1 MWKKCYSFTSKK
13 RKLCIISLALIIVV
27 FVSAKFWTEDFDKE
41 QVNIYTSSPYPQNQ
55 ILDYESSLCSSR
67 NIPIKPPAGSN
78 IRCPRKPIVTV
89 RQLGRLGN
97 QMWEYVSVWAIAKKT
112 GREPYV
118 PSCLIQKLGK
128 IFRNL
133 TVPPISYLA
142 YCPVVEYPV
151 AVTGD
156 MLDHSNGSI
165 LLHNYIQ
172 LPTYIAPLL
181 HEVRSMFQFKESMV
195 EESQRLLH
203 IASRGVNNITYV
215 GVHVRRTDYIA
226 YLKRKYHASPA
237 KPDYFLRQ
245 MDVFRNKYKPVMF
258 VVLSDDPEWCE
269 RELRGDNVVLI
280 KTKSPTQDLAIMA
293 ACNHSI
299 IDYGT
304 YGAWGAILA
313 GGDTLVYN
321 LSRTGEFR
329 LASLLP
335 NWHIVT

>member
-1 MWKKCYSFTSKK
+1 M
-13 RKLCIISLALIIVV
+13 V
-27 FVSAKFWTEDFDKE
+27 FFMVAKYWTADFDK
-41 QVNIYTSSPYPQNQ
+41 QQADTYILSPYPQKQ
-55 ILDYESSLCSSR
+55 ILDYEYTLCSSP
-67 NIPIKPPAGSN
+67 NIPIKPPPGSN

-97 QMWEYVSVWAIAKKT
+97 QMWEYVSVWAAAKKT

-118 PSCLIQKLGK
+118 PSCLIQELGK

-151 AVTGD
+151 TVTGD
-156 MLDHSNGSI
+156 TLDHSNGSI
-165 LLHNYIQ
+165 LLQNYIQ

-181 HEVRSMFQFKESMV
+181 HEIQLMFQFKESIV

-226 YLKRKYHASPA
+226 YLKRKFHASA
-237 KPDYFLRQ
+237 VEPDYFLRQ
-245 MDVFRNKYKPVMF
+245 MNICRNKYKPVMF
-258 VVLSDDPEWCE
+258 VVVSDDPKWCE
-269 RELRGDNVVLI
+269 RELRGDDVVVM

-304 YGAWGAILA
+304 YGVWGAILA
-313 GGDTLVYN
+313 GGDTFIYN
-321 LSRTGEFR
+321 LPKSGGFV

-335 NWHIVT
+335 DWHIVT